1 MNINIVKDHK
11 DVRHV
16 LHCANILEWTMM
28 NKIDCEDLNRW
39 QTVKR
44 GRYGAAPIKIL
55 QGKNPP
61 QTNNYKNTTYIT
73 NKYSLL
79 IRHVPARICFVIK
92 PYYIIQ

>member
-1 MNINIVKDHK
+1 
-11 DVRHV
+11 
-16 LHCANILEWTMM
+16 MM

-61 QTNNYKNTTYIT
+61 QTKDCITQVSISKYEENGKYI
-73 NKYSLL
+73 
-79 IRHVPARICFVIK
+79 
-92 PYYIIQ
+92 